1 MHRCHPNRP
10 LDRVSLRPTRGALP
24 TRWLMTDER
33 MGDGLWRTLA
43 RLPRGGGVVFRHY
56 SLAPDER
63 RRLFARVR
71 RVALR
76 RGLVLVRAG
85 DVRMT
90 GEDGTHAR
98 PGGGVVTW
106 PVHDVGEARA
116 ARRAGADA
124 VFVSPV
130 FATRSHPGAAWL
142 GRRRARVIARAAGV
156 PIIALGGMNEARFRG
171 LRGFHGYA
179 AIDAWLA

>member
-1 MHRCHPNRP
+1 MDRCHPDRP
-10 LDRVSLRPTRGALP
+10 RRAPLP

-33 MGDGLWRTLA
+33 MGEALWRALE

-56 SLAPDER
+56 TLPPGER
-63 RRLFARVR
+63 RRWFARVR

-85 DVRMT
+85 MVRMA
-90 GEDGTHAR
+90 GEMGTHAR
-98 PGGGVVTW
+98 RGAGVVTW

-116 ARRAGADA
+116 ARRARANA

-130 FATRSHPGAAWL
+130 FATRSHPGAAGL
-142 GRRRARVIARAAGV
+142 GFRRARAIGRVAGV
-156 PIIALGGMNEARFRG
+156 PIIALGGMSEARFRC
-171 LRGFHGYA
+171 LHGFHGYA
-179 AIDAWLA
+179 AIDAWSV